1 MSEAREPR
9 LLPWVSPE
17 GKTCFLLGDGKGFVS
32 RMADRVEGI
41 QLDMAEKLAV
51 HADGMLGEAKL
62 SERELRFLAG
72 NLTRALRDVRRVAVS
87 RGARLD
93 GVPGDG
99 SG

>member
-1 MSEAREPR
+1 MSGRGEPR

-32 RMADRVEGI
+32 RMADRVEAV
-41 QLDMAEKLAV
+41 QLEMADGLVA
-51 HADGMLGEAKL
+51 HADGMLGEARL
-62 SERELRFLAG
+62 SEGELRFLAR

-87 RGARLD
+87 RGARL
-93 GVPGDG
+93 GGAGDA